1 LAAAHASLARLEAT
15 GVIKPFV
22 VRYPR
27 WVLDD
32 GTVLCEGSGP
42 DPVVEATATD
52 SKVGAVPAGKTESKS
67 GREA

>member
-1 LAAAHASLARLEAT
+1 M

-42 DPVVEATATD
+42 NPVVEATSTD
-52 SKVGAVPAGKTESKS
+52 SKEGAVPLGESGSKS
-67 GREA
+67 DGEARQ

>member
-1 LAAAHASLARLEAT
+1 M

-22 VRYPR
+22 VQYPR
-27 WVLDD
+27 WVLED

-42 DPVVEATATD
+42 DPVVEASATD
-52 SKVGAVPAGKTESKS
+52 SKEDALLAGKSESKS